1 MNYDLAP
8 QRMKAND
15 RDSYIPARAQGKV
28 HEPGIE
34 DSQQGDSNMDDF
46 DPFSPEVYGAEIVR
60 TACQVYRTAPMAVL
74 LELAED
80 VFSLIGR
87 DISRDTYEELRSLIY
102 NTHADRDI
110 RILRERLITSA
121 VSLGLNSPCAAD
133 PGGDRNEA
141 DSTEVPGTTDG
152 SDHR

>member
-1 MNYDLAP
+1 
-8 QRMKAND
+8 
-15 RDSYIPARAQGKV
+15 
-28 HEPGIE
+28 
-34 DSQQGDSNMDDF
+34 MDDF

-74 LELAED
+74 LELAKD
-80 VFSLIGR
+80 VFYLIGR

-102 NTHADRDI
+102 NTRTDRDI
-110 RILRERLITSA
+110 RNLRERLITSA
-121 VSLGLNSPCAAD
+121 VSLGLNSPCATD

-141 DSTEVPGTTDG
+141 DSTEVPGTADG

>member
-1 MNYDLAP
+1 
-8 QRMKAND
+8 
-15 RDSYIPARAQGKV
+15 
-28 HEPGIE
+28 
-34 DSQQGDSNMDDF
+34 MDDF

-60 TACQVYRTAPMAVL
+60 TACRVYRTAPMAVL

-102 NTHADRDI
+102 NTHTDRDI
-110 RILRERLITSA
+110 RSLRERLITSA
-121 VSLGLNSPCAAD
+121 VSLGLNSPCAGD
-133 PGGDRNEA
+133 PGGDTNEA
-141 DSTEVPGTTDG
+141 GSTEVPGTTDG